1 MDLNDAV
8 LAHTKWKIRLK
19 SFISGKGE
27 EVLKPDQV
35 AKDNLCEL
43 GKWIHG
49 EGARLADHDEYQ
61 RLKQVHA
68 SFHQCAGRIVAMACN
83 GKPADAEKMLAPDG
97 EFTKL
102 SMSVVNA
109 INACKKI
116 VR

>member
-27 EVLKPDQV
+27 EVLKADQV
-35 AKDNLCEL
+35 GKDNLCEL

-49 EGARLADHDEYQ
+49 EGRSLADHDEYQ

-68 SFHQCAGRIVAMACN
+68 SFHQCAGKIVALAGS
-83 GKPADAEKMLAPDG
+83 GKSGDAEKMLAPDG

-109 INACKKI
+109 INECKKI
-116 VR
+116 AR